1 MLVPALT
8 WLYGSLDRELG
19 HARRYTRRG
28 LRTHMEQAGLRVEH
42 LFYFNLVGTIGW
54 FVNARVRKVPRI
66 PLDQLRV
73 FDSLVPLLRLED
85 AVPLPFGQSLIAVGV
100 RDV

>member
-1 MLVPALT
+1 
-8 WLYGSLDRELG
+8 
-19 HARRYTRRG
+19 
-28 LRTHMEQAGLRVEH
+28 MEQAGLRVEH
-42 LFYFNLVGTIGW
+42 LFYFNLVGTVGW
-54 FVNARVRKVPRI
+54 FVNARVRKIPRI